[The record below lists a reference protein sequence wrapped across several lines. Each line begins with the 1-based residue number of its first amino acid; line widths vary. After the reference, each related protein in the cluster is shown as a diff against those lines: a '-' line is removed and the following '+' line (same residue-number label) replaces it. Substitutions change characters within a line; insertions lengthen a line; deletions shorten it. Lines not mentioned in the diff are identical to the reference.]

1 MDICTF
7 QFKTKKSF
15 DKVAWQLLETPFKFS
30 VAYGEAH
37 YGLPRCI
44 TVWGVKAIENVRDAL
59 NEARI
64 SYSEVM

>member
-15 DKVAWQLLETPFKFS
+15 NKVAWQLLETPFKFS
-30 VAYGEAH
+30 VTYGEAH
-37 YGLPRCI
+37 YGMPRCI
-44 TVWGVKAIENVRDAL
+44 TVWGAEAIDNVRDAL

-64 SYSEVM
+64 SYLMVI